1 MTQTQTNNAPA
12 QRTQS
17 APPAQGGVASMLN
30 QMMPAI
36 KRAMMG
42 GSEKERQQKAERFAR
57 VALTSIRNNPQLARC
72 APESLMGALMTSASL
87 NLEIDARGLAYLVP
101 YKGEIQLQVGYK
113 GLKELVY
120 RSGRVKAI
128 YAEVVYV
135 KEVEANMV
143 EVGIGLDRHLR
154 HDVNPLKLEL
164 RTGALALA
172 YAVSI
177 MADGEKHFEF
187 VTPDEVSKRRNAA
200 QSKNSPA
207 WNGWEEEMWKK
218 TAIKKLCKALPISI
232 DAERAVTLDDAAEA
246 GERQVFDMDDA
257 IDIDLVPADVPTHG
271 NDAAKAAL
279 GVNPTEQG
287 ELN

>member
-1 MTQTQTNNAPA
+1 MTQTHANNAPA

-143 EVGIGLDRHLR
+143 EIGIGLNRHLR

-164 RTGALALA
+164 RTGPLALA
-172 YAVSI
+172 YAVAI
-177 MADGEKHFEF
+177 MSDGEKHFEF

-207 WNGWEEEMWKK
+207 WSGWEEEMWKK

-232 DAERAVTLDDAAEA
+232 DAERAVALDDAAEA
-246 GERQVFDMDDA
+246 GERQVFDVDDA
-257 IDIDLVPADVPTHG
+257 IDIDLVPEPAPTHG

-279 GVNPTEQG
+279 GVTVSEQA